1 MKQTFLSGATLAAL
15 VMLVALPLVFIVL
28 QAIFPHFSAGS
39 LGDAFGGIPALL
51 ADPQLPAMLGG
62 TLWIAAGVALVS
74 VMIGLPLGI
83 LRGMFSL
90 PLPRLWDLLFLIP
103 FLTPPYISALSWML
117 ALQSQGYLQQLTGWQ
132 LNDLLFSRSG
142 IVLVMT
148 FNIFPVVYFAVSRSL
163 LASGTRLAVVARV
176 HGASAWRAFWH
187 VTLPML
193 SPALAAGTLLAFT
206 LAIEEFGVPAALGSR
221 AGVVMLTVGIEKKLA
236 DWPVDL
242 PGAALLSLL
251 LMAVALFA
259 WWLQRRLVGE
269 KEVTSVTGK
278 PGENHGASLGWMML
292 PAVLA
297 MAAVGGLAVGV
308 PAVSMMLTSVMGTL
322 SGGVSVENVTLR
334 HFAALFDQQGDAL
347 SALGTSLSLALGSAL
362 IVGALGLL
370 AAWLVMVQKIK
381 GRGMVDALS
390 LMPAALPGVVVGVG
404 LILLWNQPFW
414 PRSPYNTLWMLLLSY
429 CCLLLPWPVR
439 YVGSALRQLGPNLEP
454 AARVHGASPLQ
465 ALRLIVLPLANPPQM
480 PPRTHR
486 LLLVEVAGERWI
498 ADVGFGG
505 QTLTAPIKLLADI
518 PQQTPHGSYRLVHE
532 GDEWTLQFNHHEHW
546 QSMYHF
552 DLGRQYASDYVMGN
566 FWSAHW
572 PQSHFRHHLLMCRHL
587 PDGGKMT
594 LTNFHFTHWENNHVV
609 EKIDFADV
617 SALYE
622 ALQTRFGLGVDD
634 PKHGFSEAALA
645 AVMAAF
651 DTHPEAGK

>member
-15 VMLVALPLVFIVL
+15 VMLVALPLVFILL
-28 QAIFPHFSAGS
+28 QAIFPRFSAGS

-142 IVLVMT
+142 IVLVMA

-193 SPALAAGTLLAFT
+193 SPALAAGMLLAFT
-206 LAIEEFGVPAALGSR
+206 LAIEEFGVSAALGSR

-465 ALRLIVLPLANPPQM
+465 ALRLIVLPLVFPALLAAM
-480 PPRTHR
+480 LMVFAVASRELVTS
-486 LLLVEVAGERWI
+486 LLLSPAGTQTVAVFIWRQFEQGS
-498 ADVGFGG
+498 VGQGMAMASLTLLTG
-505 QTLTAPIKLLADI
+505 LVLMLTALA
-518 PQQTPHGSYRLVHE
+518 
-532 GDEWTLQFNHHEHW
+532 
-546 QSMYHF
+546 
-552 DLGRQYASDYVMGN
+552 
-566 FWSAHW
+566 
-572 PQSHFRHHLLMCRHL
+572 LMQRR
-587 PDGGKMT
+587 
-594 LTNFHFTHWENNHVV
+594 
-609 EKIDFADV
+609 
-617 SALYE
+617 
-622 ALQTRFGLGVDD
+622 TRG
-634 PKHGFSEAALA
+634 
-645 AVMAAF
+645 
-651 DTHPEAGK
+651 

>member
-193 SPALAAGTLLAFT
+193 SPALAAGTLLAVS

-465 ALRLIVLPLANPPQM
+465 ALRLIVLPLVFPALLAAM
-480 PPRTHR
+480 LMVFAVASRELVTS
-486 LLLVEVAGERWI
+486 LLLSPAGTQTVAVFIWRQFEQGS
-498 ADVGFGG
+498 VGQGMAMASLTLLTG
-505 QTLTAPIKLLADI
+505 LVLMLTALA
-518 PQQTPHGSYRLVHE
+518 
-532 GDEWTLQFNHHEHW
+532 
-546 QSMYHF
+546 
-552 DLGRQYASDYVMGN
+552 
-566 FWSAHW
+566 
-572 PQSHFRHHLLMCRHL
+572 LMQRR
-587 PDGGKMT
+587 
-594 LTNFHFTHWENNHVV
+594 
-609 EKIDFADV
+609 
-617 SALYE
+617 
-622 ALQTRFGLGVDD
+622 TRG
-634 PKHGFSEAALA
+634 
-645 AVMAAF
+645 
-651 DTHPEAGK
+651 

>member
-1 MKQTFLSGATLAAL
+1 MKQKFLSGVTLAAL
-15 VMLVALPLVFIVL
+15 TLLVALPLLFILL

-39 LGDAFGGIPALL
+39 LHDAFGGVSPLL
-51 ADPQLPAMLGG
+51 ADPQLMSMLGG
-62 TLWIAAGVALVS
+62 TLWIAGGVALAS
-74 VMIGLPLGI
+74 VLIGLPLGI

-117 ALQSQGYLQQLTGWQ
+117 ALQRQGYLQQLTGWQ

-163 LASGTRLAVVARV
+163 LASGQRLAMVARV

-193 SPALAAGTLLAFT
+193 SPALAAGMLLAFT

-242 PGAALLSLL
+242 TGAALLSLL

-259 WWLQRRLVGE
+259 WWLQTRLVGE

-278 PGENHGASLGWMML
+278 PGENRGTSLGWMTL
-292 PAVLA
+292 PALLA

-308 PAVSMMLTSVMGTL
+308 PAASMMLTSLMGTL
-322 SGGVSVENVTLR
+322 SGGVSLENVTLR

-347 SALGTSLSLALGSAL
+347 SALGVSLSLALGSAL
-362 IVGALGLL
+362 IVGVLGLL

-381 GRGMVDALS
+381 GRGVVDALS
-390 LMPAALPGVVVGVG
+390 LMPAALPGVVG

-465 ALRLIVLPLANPPQM
+465 ALRLIVLPLVFPALLAAM
-480 PPRTHR
+480 LMVFAVASRELVTS
-486 LLLVEVAGERWI
+486 LLLAPAGTQTVAVFIWRQFEQGS
-498 ADVGFGG
+498 VGQGMAMASLTLLTG
-505 QTLTAPIKLLADI
+505 LLLMLTALA
-518 PQQTPHGSYRLVHE
+518 
-532 GDEWTLQFNHHEHW
+532 
-546 QSMYHF
+546 
-552 DLGRQYASDYVMGN
+552 
-566 FWSAHW
+566 
-572 PQSHFRHHLLMCRHL
+572 LMQR
-587 PDGGKMT
+587 
-594 LTNFHFTHWENNHVV
+594 
-609 EKIDFADV
+609 
-617 SALYE
+617 S
-622 ALQTRFGLGVDD
+622 TRG
-634 PKHGFSEAALA
+634 
-645 AVMAAF
+645 
-651 DTHPEAGK
+651 